1 MTAFQLIRETEVEVN
16 SGFEQVAFG
25 RRPVRG
31 SLKIREIPTGAGE
44 TAYMAE
50 QSNTGP
56 GESVIET
63 PSGTGQP
70 SNVSNRSQGA
80 RWHAEEQ
87 FRLVVESVKDYAIF
101 MLDPQGNI
109 VSWNSGAERIKGYK
123 SSEILGHHFSVFYTP
138 EDRENGMPE
147 KALQAA
153 ARDDRFEIEGW
164 RVRKDGSHFWAD
176 AVLTAL
182 KGPESRLM
190 AFLKITR
197 DLTNDRQK
205 EQALQQ
211 SRQALRELSAQLL
224 RAQDEER
231 QRIGRDLH
239 DGAGQ
244 YLAMLK
250 MHLES
255 LKSGRD
261 PVEMIQQRISGLIEL
276 AQEALKE
283 IRTTSYQLA
292 PPMLEECG
300 LALAI
305 PWLLDGFMDRSGIAT
320 AYDIS
325 GFDRLPRSVEI
336 VIYRIL
342 QECLANVGRHSG
354 SKTVYVKLQK
364 TRDMLCLEVRDQ
376 GRGIPQDILEAFR
389 HDAPG
394 KLGVGLRSI
403 KERVYQLSGE
413 LTLNSDGHGTIIGAK
428 LPL

>member
-1 MTAFQLIRETEVEVN
+1 V
-16 SGFEQVAFG
+16 VA
-25 RRPVRG
+25 
-31 SLKIREIPTGAGE
+31 LKIREIPTGAGE
-44 TAYMAE
+44 TAYMAG
-50 QSNTGP
+50 QSNTGS
-56 GESVIET
+56 GETVIET

-70 SNVSNRSQGA
+70 SKDFGKSADPQ
-80 RWHAEEQ
+80 WHAEEQ

-101 MLDPQGNI
+101 MLDQLGKV
-109 VSWNSGAERIKGYK
+109 VSWNEGAERIKGYTA
-123 SSEILGHHFSVFYTP
+123 SEIIGRHFSVFYTP
-138 EDRENGMPE
+138 EDTKSGAPE
-147 KALQAA
+147 ETLRIA
-153 ARDDRFEIEGW
+153 ARDGRSEREGW
-164 RVRKDGSHFWAD
+164 RVRKDGSRFWAD
-176 AVLTAL
+176 AVVTAL
-182 KGPESRLM
+182 KGPESRPM

-197 DLTNDRQK
+197 DLTERVSR
-205 EQALQQ
+205 ERALQASQ
-211 SRQALRELSAQLL
+211 QNLRELSAQLL

-261 PVEMIQQRISGLIEL
+261 PVEMVQQRISGLIEL

-305 PWLLDGFMDRSGIAT
+305 PWLLDGFMERSGIAT

-336 VIYRIL
+336 VVYRIL

-364 TRDMLCLEVRDQ
+364 AGDMLWLEVRDQ
-376 GRGIPQDILEAFR
+376 GRGIPKDVLEAFR
-389 HDAPG
+389 KDAPG

-403 KERVYQLSGE
+403 KERVYQVGGE
-413 LTLNSDGHGTIIGAK
+413 LTLSSDGNGTIIGAK